1 MSFGISVGDILKL
14 CELAGRVYKNCRDCT
29 GEYRS
34 LTSEARSLAN
44 LLEDIQDKYDKIP
57 ESKRQQ
63 LVDAYEP
70 CIDVLQ
76 ELDKLLLHYNSLDT
90 KAARTWN
97 RLKYD
102 PERSKT
108 LREKLVASVAMLN
121 TFYTSLI
128 HDSQVL
134 ILEALERLEKDYRG
148 GHREES
154 LASIERITSV
164 ESEDDDEA
172 WTQMLRDL
180 EDVGISHQEALS
192 YRDMIVDWLITAVNE
207 GRLQEQQPDQ
217 DVLSTMSQTLAPAL
231 SRSHPWAEPV
241 SPDLHVPVATPL
253 SERDHAAPVVGQGS
267 LLCAPIPDQA
277 RFLSPSMISLP
288 HPLPRSTS
296 PSNISQIS
304 EADAESL
311 YASPGIPSDQS
322 GHIDSH
328 LGQATTPVPPAAHN
342 QVGQYLPPDSI
353 AQNPH
358 TTSVLSPI
366 LSFFDATPSQEPP
379 PSYYN
384 ETETVTA
391 DLEWTAQQIVAA
403 WGRHDFLD
411 SEKLLEEQLAAVE
424 RGQTVSSGTQPDRRI
439 LRHLIGVCASFRG
452 NFTKAKRMF
461 ESVFN
466 GIYLNRESLD
476 DGDIAAAR
484 WLGDVCLH
492 LREHH
497 NALLAYSVACE
508 GSIGRFGIARD
519 RTRRAGIEVRL
530 LDHWLFAFGRIEYS
544 FHQNL
549 DPTDIFTSTH
559 AVEKSNLINTVKA
572 RLYEMKDLSG
582 NFPGPPITQY
592 KRPTWTVGPRP
603 QIDTMISEGF
613 LLAPLISLSTWPLP
627 WDPTFSPQAA
637 VQLGRF
643 MNTIQV
649 VQGVTPL
656 VERSLP
662 TNSLGNSKA
671 LHYVTKR
678 SSAWLIGAVKAG
690 LREMGIEHTEHGY
703 EASIVCCLN
712 RHQEGFAFSE
722 GVEISFR
729 KLQFRNVHG
738 IMVSEMKWAT
748 RNIGQ
753 TRYGVPLSGTTEFRD
768 IIKSILEA
776 AEMGESVMG
785 TSPSSSQTP
794 PIKKRPTY
802 S

>member
-1 MSFGISVGDILKL
+1 MP
-14 CELAGRVYKNCRDCT
+14 GRDTT
-29 GEYRS
+29 GEYKS

-63 LVDAYEP
+63 LVDAYDP

-108 LREKLVASVAMLN
+108 LREKLIASVAMLN

-134 ILEALERLEKDYRG
+134 ILEALERLERDYRG

-154 LASIERITSV
+154 IASIEKITS
-164 ESEDDDEA
+164 EEGEDDDEA
-172 WTQMLRDL
+172 WTQILRDL
-180 EDVGISHQEALS
+180 EDVGVSQQEALS
-192 YRDMIVDWLITAVNE
+192 YRDVIIDWLIRAVNG
-207 GRLQEQQPDQ
+207 GRLQEQRPKQ
-217 DVLSTMSQTLAPAL
+217 DVWVEPTSPSLDAPTMPSQSQRGHPAPIG
-231 SRSHPWAEPV
+231 AEI
-241 SPDLHVPVATPL
+241 
-253 SERDHAAPVVGQGS
+253 S
-267 LLCAPIPDQA
+267 LLSPPLPNQGNL
-277 RFLSPSMISLP
+277 LSPSMISLP
-288 HPLPRSTS
+288 HSATGSIS
-296 PSNISQIS
+296 PSSASQFS
-304 EADAESL
+304 EADAASL
-311 YASPGIPSDQS
+311 YAPPGLSSVQS
-322 GHIDSH
+322 QHTERQH
-328 LGQATTPVPPAAHN
+328 EQTLMPALYATYN
-342 QVGQYLPPDSI
+342 QTGGFFPPDPS
-353 AQNPH
+353 AQIPPL
-358 TTSVLSPI
+358 TTVPSSTLPLSAEP
-366 LSFFDATPSQEPP
+366 PQEPP
-379 PSYYN
+379 PSYYQ

-391 DLEWTAQQIVAA
+391 DLEWTAQQIVGA
-403 WGRHDFLD
+403 WGRHDFPAA
-411 SEKLLEEQLAAVE
+411 EKLLEEQLAAVE

-439 LRHLIGVCASFRG
+439 LRHLIGVCASFTG
-452 NFTKAKRMF
+452 NFTKAKHMF

-508 GSIGRFGIARD
+508 GSIGRYGIARE
-519 RTRRAGIEVRL
+519 RTRRASVEVRL

-544 FHQNL
+544 FHQNV

-559 AVEKSNLINTVKA
+559 AVEKSNLIHVVKA
-572 RLYEMKDLSG
+572 RLYEMRDLGG
-582 NFPGPPITQY
+582 NYPGPPITQY
-592 KRPTWTVGPRP
+592 KRPTWTVGLRP

-643 MNTIQV
+643 MNAIQIV
-649 VQGVTPL
+649 KGVTPL
-656 VERSLP
+656 VNRPLP
-662 TNSLGNSKA
+662 VNSLGNSKA
-671 LHYVTKR
+671 LHHVTKR
-678 SSAWLIGAVKAG
+678 SSAWLIGAVKTG
-690 LREMGIEHTEHGY
+690 LRELGIEHTEHGY
-703 EASIVCCLN
+703 EASVVCCLN
-712 RHQEGFAFSE
+712 RHSEGFAFSE

-738 IMVSEMKWAT
+738 VIISDMKWST
-748 RNIGQ
+748 RNVGNV
-753 TRYGVPLSGTTEFRD
+753 RYGVPLPGTTEFRD

-776 AEMGESVMG
+776 AETEDNSVG
-785 TSPSSSQTP
+785 TSPSSPQTP

-802 S
+802 G